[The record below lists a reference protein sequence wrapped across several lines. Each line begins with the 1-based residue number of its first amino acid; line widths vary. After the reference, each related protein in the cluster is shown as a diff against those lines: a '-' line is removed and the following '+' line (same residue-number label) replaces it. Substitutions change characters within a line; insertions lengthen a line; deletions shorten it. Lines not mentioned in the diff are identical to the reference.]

1 MTLVASDFLPRLND
15 IIITPVS
22 YIIFAKFLLFA
33 TDLLAVVSYRCYF
46 PPFFFWFPPFF
57 SSESCFSLLF
67 PTCLDSIFSFSN
79 SNYVFSDSFLP
90 LFLQFEIK
98 FENELG
104 ELPPPLI
111 GPSPHNFSDFHS
123 LTFSNSLAT
132 RRRRRFGAN

>member
-1 MTLVASDFLPRLND
+1 MNLAIMKKCAGRGDGTNSYYLPLNSWPSFVIAAISRHFIVSSRLFF
-15 IIITPVS
+15 IL
-22 YIIFAKFLLFA
+22 IF
-33 TDLLAVVSYRCYF
+33 SHI
-46 PPFFFWFPPFF
+46 
-57 SSESCFSLLF
+57 
-67 PTCLDSIFSFSN
+67 LDSFFCFSN

-111 GPSPHNFSDFHS
+111 GPSPHNFSDFHP

-132 RRRRRFGAN
+132 RR